1 MERKRELF
9 QRYLDEKK
17 VNDLLSKII
26 VSLYEINEKPSDPL
40 QYIRDYLAET
50 DRNVDLIAIHAENE
64 KLKKKVDELTKKLA
78 VLTDQLEQ
86 KTAKE
91 SVKLEGTPEETPQ

>member
-26 VSLYEINEKPSDPL
+26 VSLYEVSEKPSDPL

-50 DRNVDLIAIHAENE
+50 DNVDLIAVHAENE
-64 KLKKKVDELTKKLA
+64 KLKKKVEELNKKLA
-78 VLTDQLEQ
+78 ILTEQLEQ
-86 KTAKE
+86 KAPKQE
-91 SVKLEGTPEETPQ
+91 PPQEEVPQ